1 MAPTAGGLR
10 RRNRATRMA
19 KEQPRVRLLAAVC
32 MSGPRVP
39 DACPPAMA
47 ARLAAPWEGTEGPR
61 SKESRSG
68 NRYREVVQRREGLRF
83 HLSGGRGGRVRPLLG
98 HPGRGF
104 QDAGRG

>member
-1 MAPTAGGLR
+1 MAWAAGEFI

-19 KEQPRVRLLAAVC
+19 KDQPRVRSLAAVC
-32 MSGPRVP
+32 MSAFRVP

-47 ARLAAPWEGTEGPR
+47 ARLAAPWEGTQGPR

-68 NRYREVVQRREGLRF
+68 NGYSEVVQRREGLRF

-98 HPGRGF
+98 HPG
-104 QDAGRG
+104 